1 MRFVARLASSKL
13 TLFAR
18 SGTTGGTSNGEYL
31 FGAGFFFHG
40 LASVGDGRPRCYE
53 DTERG

>member
-1 MRFVARLASSKL
+1 MRFVARLASVKL
-13 TLFAR
+13 APLPLG
-18 SGTTGGTSNGEYL
+18 GTTGGTSNGEYL

-40 LASVGDGRPRCYE
+40 LASLGDGRPRCYE